1 MPTTIPFKFV
11 TGPAS
16 YDTAVVFYARLT
28 SDLYTQEQLLEALY
42 YLLWLPGYFGFNW
55 NALYECLRDFHW
67 ISEKRVVLV
76 HNGLPKL
83 PADELKIYL
92 EVLRDVLLDGR
103 DDESHQVE
111 VVFPEEDQTKV
122 LNLLST

>member
-1 MPTTIPFKFV
+1 V
-11 TGPAS
+11 
-16 YDTAVVFYARLT
+16 
-28 SDLYTQEQLLEALY
+28 
-42 YLLWLPGYFGFNW
+42 
-55 NALYECLRDFHW
+55 
-67 ISEKRVVLV
+67 
-76 HNGLPKL
+76 
-83 PADELKIYL
+83 DELKIYL